1 MRRRGRRILLSI
13 AALLALALGAG
24 AWEFV
29 LSRGRTPPIVGADG
43 SPVPGSVAALEE
55 LWIGGAK
62 QWVLV
67 RGRDRT
73 KPVVLFVHGGP
84 GMPAM
89 YLAHAWQRA
98 LEDDFVV
105 VHWDRRGTGKSWRA
119 EPAPGTLG
127 VRRTLDDLLE
137 LTDVLRSRFGQD
149 RIYLLG
155 HSWGS
160 YLGLLAVRERPER
173 FLAFIGT
180 GQMAGS
186 RADVAAARRALLAP
200 KAAADGDAA
209 LAERLRR
216 PGAEPTEDELFRHG
230 GELHG
235 ATSIWPLLAA
245 GLRAPEYDLR
255 DVLELKGAADR
266 VNRAMRNDVLPRPLE
281 GEIPRFDVPVF
292 FLLGRFDMNT
302 PSDLAAAYL
311 DRLEAPRKGVEWLE
325 GSAHFPFFEEPE
337 RFRAAMLRVDAA
349 VRRFWSDAAA
359 PADLSRRVPRHR

>member
-1 MRRRGRRILLSI
+1 MRRRGRRILLAI
-13 AALLALALGAG
+13 AFAVALAAGAG
-24 AWEFV
+24 WWEFV
-29 LSRGRTPPIVGADG
+29 LSRGRTPPIVDADG
-43 SPVPGSVAALEE
+43 AVVSGSVASLEE
-55 LWIGGAK
+55 LRIGGVP

-73 KPVVLFVHGGP
+73 RPIVLFVHGGP

-89 YLAHAWQRA
+89 FLAHAWQRA
-98 LEDDFVV
+98 LEEDFVV

-119 EPAPGTLG
+119 EPPPGSVG

-173 FLAFIGT
+173 YLAFIGT

-186 RADVAAARRALLAP
+186 RADVAAARRALLARR
-200 KAAADGDAA
+200 AAEDGDEELAA
-209 LAERLRR
+209 RVRR

-230 GELHG
+230 GELRG
-235 ATSIWPLLAA
+235 ATSLWPLVAA
-245 GLRAPEYDLR
+245 GLRAPEYDLW
-255 DVLELKGAADR
+255 DLLELKGAAER
-266 VNRAMRNDVLPRPLE
+266 VNRSMRSDVLPRPLE
-281 GEIPRFDVPVF
+281 GEIPRFEVPVF
-292 FLLGRFDMNT
+292 FLLGRFDMDA

-311 DRLEAPRKGVEWLE
+311 ERLEAPRKAVEWLE

-337 RFRAAMLRVDAA
+337 AFRGAMLRVDAA
-349 VRRFWSDAAA
+349 ARRFWSDAAA
-359 PADLSRRVPRHR
+359 PADPSRRSPRHR